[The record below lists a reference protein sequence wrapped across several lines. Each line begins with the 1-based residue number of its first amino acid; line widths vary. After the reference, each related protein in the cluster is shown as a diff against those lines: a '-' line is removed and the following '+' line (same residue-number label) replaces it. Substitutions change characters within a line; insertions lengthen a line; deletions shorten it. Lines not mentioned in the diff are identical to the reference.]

1 MPFLDNFLVAISL
14 SYIAGT
20 AKGLKVSLV
29 KEVSACRPGNDMVD
43 HLGGD
48 IAPAL
53 QALRAYGVLSP
64 PPAAEPGPAIGVIRI
79 VRPRADVALPTLRL

>member
-20 AKGLKVSLV
+20 AKRLKVSLV
-29 KEVSACRPGNDMVD
+29 KEVAAYRPGDDMVD

-53 QALRAYGVLSP
+53 QALGANRMLCA

-79 VRPRADVALPTLRL
+79 VRPRADVALPTLHL

>member
-1 MPFLDNFLVAISL
+1 MPFLYKLLVPVSL
-14 SYIAGT
+14 RYVAGT
-20 AKGLKVSLV
+20 AKRLKILFV
-29 KEVSACRPGNDMVD
+29 KEVSAYRPGDDMVD
-43 HLGGD
+43 HLGGY

-53 QALRAYGVLSP
+53 QALCTYRMLCA

>member
-14 SYIAGT
+14 GYIAGT
-20 AKGLKVSLV
+20 TKGLKVSLV
-29 KEVSACRPGNDMVD
+29 KEVSAYRPGDDMVD
-43 HLGGD
+43 HLCGY

-53 QALRAYGVLSP
+53 QALCTYRMLCA

>member
-14 SYIAGT
+14 GYIAGT
-20 AKGLKVSLV
+20 AKRLKVSLV
-29 KEVSACRPGNDMVD
+29 KEVAAYRPGDDMVD
-43 HLGGD
+43 YLGGD

-53 QALRAYGVLSP
+53 QALGANRMLCA

-79 VRPRADVALPTLRL
+79 VRPRADVALPTLHL

>member
-1 MPFLDNFLVAISL
+1 MPFLYKLLVPVPL
-14 SYIAGT
+14 RYVAGT

-29 KEVSACRPGNDMVD
+29 KEVSAYRPGHNMI
-43 HLGGD
+43 HHFCGD
-48 IAPAL
+48 VSSSL
-53 QALRAYGVLSP
+53 QALGANRMLCA